1 MNDIWQWAFQYLDE
15 LGLRFDPDRSAW
27 RGNHQGQVFYV
38 FAAEPFVAR
47 FSDRVMDLCVVL
59 GEWDG
64 VSADEIRRR
73 FAAAYKK
80 MHPEQNGT

>member
-1 MNDIWQWAFQYLDE
+1 MNDIGSWAFQYLDE
-15 LGLRFDPDRSAW
+15 LGLRFDPDLGAW
-27 RGNHQGQVFYV
+27 RGNHQGQIFHV
-38 FAAEPFVAR
+38 FATEPFVAR
-47 FSDRVMDLCVVL
+47 FPDRTTDLCAVL

-73 FAAAYKK
+73 FAVAYKK